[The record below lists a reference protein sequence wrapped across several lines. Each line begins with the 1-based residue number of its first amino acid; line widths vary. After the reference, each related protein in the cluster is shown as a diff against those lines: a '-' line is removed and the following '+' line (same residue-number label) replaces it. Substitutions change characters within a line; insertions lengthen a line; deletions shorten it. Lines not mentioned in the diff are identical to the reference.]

1 MVPTSLLLSIS
12 HTSLARIFFH
22 QKQEV
27 NSSDF
32 FNRPLKYFLHRRNFC
47 HSQSHPYGPGTCVG
61 SKGSG
66 WPGNWFEC
74 TAGWEE
80 EPTSDRPGI
89 SSTECTGPGF
99 SAFKASAD
107 RPAKRTRPLTS
118 YPVSQSRVFTKLVT
132 CFHRPVTKFITW
144 FTEQEGRKYILCTHV
159 YCDSSFLVPVIHL
172 QRTGTD
178 FSATDISRP
187 VSLRLLWYKERTP
200 LVRAYPRSWSR
211 DFPTSSR
218 SWSSSPTSQSR
229 CPSDQQAGHV
239 THRPTFV
246 SKYSSQGLSQQLS
259 KSTNKT
265 CVQR

>member
-1 MVPTSLLLSIS
+1 MEITENFILRSFEPCKEFPYERCILHQSALVQTSLLSSIS
-12 HTSLARIFFH
+12 HTSLARVFFH

-27 NSSDF
+27 NSSDL
-32 FNRPLKYFLHRRNFC
+32 FNRPLKYLLHRRNFC

-132 CFHRPVTKFITW
+132 CFHRPVTKCITW

-159 YCDSSFLVPVIHL
+159 YCDSSF
-172 QRTGTD
+172 
-178 FSATDISRP
+178 
-187 VSLRLLWYKERTP
+187 
-200 LVRAYPRSWSR
+200 
-211 DFPTSSR
+211 
-218 SWSSSPTSQSR
+218 
-229 CPSDQQAGHV
+229 
-239 THRPTFV
+239 
-246 SKYSSQGLSQQLS
+246 
-259 KSTNKT
+259 
-265 CVQR
+265 

>member
-1 MVPTSLLLSIS
+1 MAQFFIDDRAVIDQIYEGSHFASFLPFNLCVVRGRSTILRNYGYTSNRYFYPCLLFEFFIYNLPATITIETSLHEIFSLRSFEICEWKDFPITDAFFRAHWYRLLCCKASV
-12 HTSLARIFFH
+12 TPAQLEYLVFFN
-22 QKQEV
+22 QKHEM

-66 WPGNWFEC
+66 WPRNWFEC
-74 TAGWEE
+74 TAGCEE

-132 CFHRPVTKFITW
+132 CFHRPVTKFIT
-144 FTEQEGRKYILCTHV
+144 
-159 YCDSSFLVPVIHL
+159 
-172 QRTGTD
+172 
-178 FSATDISRP
+178 
-187 VSLRLLWYKERTP
+187 
-200 LVRAYPRSWSR
+200 
-211 DFPTSSR
+211 
-218 SWSSSPTSQSR
+218 
-229 CPSDQQAGHV
+229 
-239 THRPTFV
+239 
-246 SKYSSQGLSQQLS
+246 
-259 KSTNKT
+259 
-265 CVQR
+265 